1 VTTLVIADHDHSEI
15 KPATLA
21 AVTAAQ
27 RIGGDI
33 QILVAGRD
41 CGRAATRASGIAGV
55 SRVLLADDEQY
66 ADHLAEP
73 LAALIVS
80 LAGNHSHLLHAATL
94 QGKDVMP
101 RVAALLKVSQI
112 SDISAVLSDDTFVR
126 PIYAG
131 SILAT
136 VRSAEVQKVIT
147 VRASSFQRADI
158 SGATAPIVKV
168 SSAADPALSMVTDRA
183 VSKSVRPELASASIV
198 VAGGRGLG
206 SAENFRII
214 ETLADTIGAAVG
226 ASRAAVDAGFA
237 SNDRQVGQTG
247 TIVAPE
253 LYIAIG
259 ISGAIQ
265 HLAGIHDARI
275 IVAINNDAEAP
286 IFEVADYGLVGDL
299 FDVVPLLTSALGGSR
314 LPTEDTDN

>member
-27 RIGGDI
+27 RIGGGDI
-33 QILVAGRD
+33 YVLVAGRD
-41 CGRAATRASGIAGV
+41 CARAAARASDIAGV

-80 LAGNHSHLLHAATL
+80 VAANHTHLLHAATL

-101 RVAALLKVSQI
+101 RVAAMLKVSQI
-112 SDISAVLSDDTFVR
+112 SDICAVLSQDTFVR
-126 PIYAG
+126 PLYAG

-136 VRSAEVQKVIT
+136 VRSLDAQKVIT
-147 VRASSFQRADI
+147 VRASSFQRAAEL
-158 SGATAPIVKV
+158 SEGPAPIEEVPP
-168 SSAADPALSMVTDRA
+168 ALNPALSVVTGRA
-183 VSKSVRPELASASIV
+183 VSRSTRPELASASIV

-206 SAENFRII
+206 SAENFKII
-214 ETLADTIGAAVG
+214 ETLADTLGAAVG
-226 ASRAAVDAGFA
+226 ASRAAVDAGYA

-247 TIVAPE
+247 TVVSPE
-253 LYIAIG
+253 LYIAVG

-265 HLAGIHDARI
+265 HLAGIGDARI

-286 IFEVADYGLVGDL
+286 IFEIADYGLVGDL
-299 FDVVPLLTSALGGSR
+299 FEVVPLLTSALGSV
-314 LPTEDTDN
+314 TSSD